1 MNLLLREPVHK
12 KITFASLHANGPR
25 VAAYPPICTMSRTV
39 DSLRVS
45 EVQKGNPIL
54 QCIKNVPL
62 SFVKASEQA
71 ADFVVGTNACVLF
84 LSVKFH
90 MLHPQY
96 IWTRIRALGKS
107 YDLRVLVVHVDID
120 DNVRSLAE
128 LNKICFTSELSLVL
142 AWSVNEAARYVETLK
157 AYENKGSKSIQKR
170 EEKDFIPA
178 ITKTL
183 TDGIRAVNKT
193 DVVTLLEG
201 FGNLKGI
208 CDATEQQLMLCPGF
222 GDTKVRS
229 LHAAL
234 HTSFK
239 TGTARRA
246 AAAAVATA
254 TAATTTA
261 MATAAAKAAAGARA
275 LNQLQPPQH
284 PTHAPLALPMA
295 PAQPQALSTRL
306 D

>member
-1 MNLLLREPVHK
+1 
-12 KITFASLHANGPR
+12 
-25 VAAYPPICTMSRTV
+25 
-39 DSLRVS
+39 
-45 EVQKGNPIL
+45 VQKGNPIL

-90 MLHPQY
+90 MLHPKY

-128 LNKICFTSELSLVL
+128 LNKICFTSELSMVL
-142 AWSVNEAARYVETLK
+142 AWSVDEAARYVETLK
-157 AYENKGSKSIQKR
+157 AYENKGSKSIQKK

-178 ITKTL
+178 ITRTL

-246 AAAAVATA
+246 V
-254 TAATTTA
+254 AATTTVGA
-261 MATAAAKAAAGARA
+261 EAAAAAAAASAAAAGAGA
-275 LNQLQPPQH
+275 LDVQH
-284 PTHAPLALPMA
+284 LP
-295 PAQPQALSTRL
+295 
-306 D
+306 